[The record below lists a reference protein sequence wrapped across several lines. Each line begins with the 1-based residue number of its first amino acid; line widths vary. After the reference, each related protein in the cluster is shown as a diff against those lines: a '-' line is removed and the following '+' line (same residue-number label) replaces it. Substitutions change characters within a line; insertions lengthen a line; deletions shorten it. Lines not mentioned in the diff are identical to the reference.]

1 LVNANL
7 LLPHLVETF
16 SVPAVQMIRH
26 PCAVVSSQLAHGSWD
41 HIDKSNHTVP
51 PGLFEDYPH
60 LSKVY
65 ERMDSLI
72 ELLAFDWA
80 VQNYIPLCQPV
91 PLPWYLTT
99 YERMVLNGE
108 SEAQAI
114 SRTFDLSLPV
124 ERHDLSTPS
133 ATASGDTESPRDRL
147 LKWRKNLEPRQVDK
161 ILSIAHAVGIECYT
175 ESPTPNESSLPRH
188 EGSAGREIPSI
199 G

>member
-1 LVNANL
+1 VNANL
-7 LLPHLVETF
+7 LLPHLVEAF
-16 SVPAVQMIRH
+16 SLSAIQMIRH

-65 ERMDSLI
+65 ERVDSLT

-80 VQNYIPLCQPV
+80 VQNYIPLCQPA

-99 YERMVLNGE
+99 YERMVLDGE

-124 ERHDLSTPS
+124 ENHNLSAPS
-133 ATASGDTESPRDRL
+133 ATASDGTENPRERL
-147 LKWRKNLEPRQVDK
+147 RKWKTNLDANQVDR
-161 ILSIAHAVGIECYT
+161 ILSIAHTVGMECYT
-175 ESPTPNESSLPRH
+175 ESPMPNESLLPRH
-188 EGSAGREIPSI
+188 AGSTDHDTSSTG
-199 G
+199 